1 MIWHWAL
8 DLYIKTEYFIF
19 YTNTMT
25 NTWEIVLYKK
35 PDGTSEIDVR
45 FDWDTIWLNQN
56 QIANLFDVKTPA
68 INKHLN
74 NIFNEWELKKSS
86 TISKMEI
93 VQIEWKRQVKRFV
106 EFYNLDAIIS
116 VWYRVNSKNATT
128 FRIWATNVLRQH
140 LLKWYTINQKRLWE
154 TGLNEFEKA
163 VLLIKRNIENNVLQ
177 DKEIKWMLSLIT
189 NYAHSR
195 ILLQKYDEWTLALDN
210 LDIKKAEKFTYEEA
224 LIAINDMR
232 NEFLPKKEVSEMFG
246 IERNDWL
253 KWIIDQIY
261 QWFDWV
267 ELYPSIQE
275 KAAALMYFTIKNH
288 PFSDWNKKIGAFLLL
303 VLLWKNNLLYHKDGS
318 KIIDENTLTALTLLV
333 ATSEASEKDM
343 IIKLIVNFITK

>member
-1 MIWHWAL
+1 M
-8 DLYIKTEYFIF
+8 KK
-19 YTNTMT
+19 
-25 NTWEIVLYKK
+25 TWEIILYKK

-45 FDWDTIWLNQN
+45 FDWDTVWLNQN
-56 QIANLFDVKTPA
+56 QIANLFDVKQPA
-68 INKHLN
+68 VAKHLK
-74 NIFNEWELKKSS
+74 NIFDDWELDKNSVYSILEYTANDGK
-86 TISKMEI
+86 TYKT
-93 VQIEWKRQVKRFV
+93 Q
-106 EFYNLDAIIS
+106 FYNLDAIIS

-189 NYAHSR
+189 NYAHSW

-261 QWFDWV
+261 QCFDWV

-303 VLLWKNNLLYHKDGS
+303 VFLWKNNLLYRKDWS

-333 ATSEASEKDM
+333 ATSETSEKEM
-343 IIKLIVNFITK
+343 IIKLIVNFITE